1 MLGYPEM
8 AVNDV
13 TLVKMWTRLYM
24 RGQASEYKYQY
35 SKAVE
40 LYYSQHMVIQKSWTL
55 SDSGGRFR

>member
-35 SKAVE
+35 SKAVTHGDPKK
-40 LYYSQHMVIQKSWTL
+40 L
-55 SDSGGRFR
+55 DSLRFWRPL